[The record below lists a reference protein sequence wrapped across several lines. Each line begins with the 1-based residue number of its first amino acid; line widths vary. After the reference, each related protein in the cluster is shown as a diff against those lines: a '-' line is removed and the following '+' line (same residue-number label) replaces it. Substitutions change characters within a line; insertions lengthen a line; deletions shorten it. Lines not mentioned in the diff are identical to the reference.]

1 MISNERFIS
10 LCVQKVMLYE
20 NAREDQ
26 DEFLNIDDVF
36 VVWSCKTLQNSKCL
50 VSAKNKGAYYY
61 EFTMNGDKGEIY
73 MDVYKKVEN
82 IPLDTEGNRITAS
95 IREKEIT
102 PRNCIVSTGCCG

>member
-26 DEFLNIDDVF
+26 DKFLNIDDVF

-50 VSAKNKGAYYY
+50 VSAKNQGAYYY

-82 IPLDTEGNRITAS
+82 IPLDLEGNRITA
-95 IREKEIT
+95 RVKEKEIT